1 MFSANRGHV
10 RPMQT
15 FIVFY
20 SFLKKRKT
28 NIFSST
34 LYFGYIVSNTNLS
47 SLLYLQAG
55 MVNPATFSKAFNEWR
70 YFNFE
75 IQRYKGLDGFVC
87 PCCQDQQHSVHVDG
101 NKKLYRY
108 AKVPRYRNC
117 TFSVLLSTIH

>member
-1 MFSANRGHV
+1 
-10 RPMQT
+10 MQT

-20 SFLKKRKT
+20 SFLKDLKT
-28 NIFSST
+28 NILSST
-34 LYFGYIVSNTNLS
+34 FYFSYIVSNTNLS

-101 NKKLYRY
+101 NKKLYHY
-108 AKVPRYRNC
+108 AKVTRYRNC
-117 TFSVLLSTIH
+117 AFCVLLSTIH

>member
-1 MFSANRGHV
+1 
-10 RPMQT
+10 MQT
-15 FIVFY
+15 CIIFY
-20 SFLKKRKT
+20 SFLKDLKT
-28 NIFSST
+28 NILSST
-34 LYFGYIVSNTNLS
+34 FYFSYIVSNTNLS

-87 PCCQDQQHSVHVDG
+87 PCCQDQQHSVYVDG

-117 TFSVLLSTIH
+117 AFCVLLSTIH

>member
-1 MFSANRGHV
+1 
-10 RPMQT
+10 MQT

-34 LYFGYIVSNTNLS
+34 LYFGYIVSNINLS

-87 PCCQDQQHSVHVDG
+87 PCCQTSSTLCMLMGTKSYTVMRKFPSTGTALSV
-101 NKKLYRY
+101 
-108 AKVPRYRNC
+108 
-117 TFSVLLSTIH
+117 